1 MHDLF
6 EGVAS
11 IELKLLLQHCV
22 TEHYFSINF
31 LNDRMRRFDFV
42 ENKPTLI
49 DLKSSDAKIRQ
60 SASQMITLITELPL
74 LLGDRIPED
83 DNWNSFLILLK
94 ICKIALSPRCTP
106 DTIAYL
112 RVLIEEKLFVFK
124 KLYPD
129 RRITPKMHY
138 MLHYPAQIE
147 KYGPLIHTWTMRNEA
162 KLSFIKQASRSG
174 NFKNVAKTIANHQL
188 WLCYQLQCQITC
200 CTNPLCLVQRVFQ
213 FNLVRSLRTYNG
225 NSCNFSLQLYQKA

>member
-1 MHDLF
+1 
-6 EGVAS
+6 
-11 IELKLLLQHCV
+11 
-22 TEHYFSINF
+22 
-31 LNDRMRRFDFV
+31 MRRFDFV

-83 DNWNSFLILLK
+83 DENWNSFLILLK

-162 KLSFIKQASRSG
+162 KLSFIKQASR
-174 NFKNVAKTIANHQL
+174 TIIN
-188 WLCYQLQCQITC
+188 CGCVISYSVRITC

-213 FNLVRSLRTYNG
+213 FDLVRSLRTYNG
-225 NSCNFSLQLYQKA
+225 NSCNFFLQLYQKA